1 MNDQR
6 TITVTINGDR
16 YQRSVPIRML
26 LVDFIRDVLGLTG
39 THVGCSFEGRCG
51 ACTIV
56 VDGEA
61 MKSCMMLA
69 VQADGHTLLTVEGL
83 EKLAGAHGELHP
95 IQNGFWE
102 KHGLQCGY
110 CTPGMMMTIFDLLR
124 SHFDAD
130 GRELTDEAIRHAL
143 VGNICRC
150 TGYSH
155 IVEAVKAAEDQLR
168 QMPPERRRALFDVA
182 ALSGR
187 PA

>member
-1 MNDQR
+1 MTDHR

-16 YQRSVPIRML
+16 YQRDVPIRML

-69 VQADGHTLLTVEGL
+69 VQADGHTLLTAEGL
-83 EKLAGAHGELHP
+83 ERLAGVAGELHP
-95 IQNGFWE
+95 IQHGFWE

-124 SHFDAD
+124 SHFE
-130 GRELTDEAIRHAL
+130 GGGGELTDETIRHGL

-155 IVEAVKAAEDQLR
+155 IVEAVKSAAAQLE
-168 QMPPERRRALFDVA
+168 QMSPERRRTMFDVA

-187 PA
+187 RA